1 MVIIRRLCNESTSLQ
16 RQGQLALWAPIQ
28 GQEAA
33 QIGAGRAL
41 APMDFTFPTYREHGI
56 AWCRGVPPENMLRLF
71 RAVSNGGWD
80 PQKYRHS
87 VPTVVLG
94 SQTLHA
100 VGYAMGIQRDG
111 AEEAAMA
118 FFGDGASSQ
127 GDVLEAF
134 VWAASF
140 NAPGR
145 VLPVRTTSGA
155 SRRRRRCSP
164 RFRSITA
171 RTASAS
177 RACASTAT
185 TCSRS
190 TRSPKRA
197 LDSARV
203 GGGPTLI
210 EAYTYRM
217 GAHTTSDDPTR
228 YRIDA
233 EVEVWKHRDP
243 VERVKA
249 LLVHEYKVKNRTST
263 KVAAEAETMALKLR
277 EDVLVHDRPDPI
289 TMFDNAYAAPHPL
302 IEEGRREM
310 IDLGISGGSSDG
322 HATMTMAKAL
332 NEGLRRAME
341 KNKKVLLDGR
351 GHRQARR
358 RLSHHRRTAEGLRR
372 GPRHRLAAGRVGD
385 RRHRGRPRDP
395 RLPRGG
401 EIQFDGFVYPAFD
414 QIVSQV
420 AKLHKRSDGAYNMAW
435 SSASPSRAAS
445 GRSSTTPRAPSR
457 TSPRPPACVSCR
469 ARRRTTRTG

>member
-1 MVIIRRLCNESTSLQ
+1 MTWGFVVKGESMIDEELVQLLTPEGQRVTHPDYESTLDGEAIFALYRDMVIVRRLCNESTSLQ

-41 APMDFTFPTYREHGI
+41 QPMDFTFPTYREHGI
-56 AWCRGVPPENMLRLF
+56 AWCRGVPAQDVLRMF

-94 SQTLHA
+94 NQALHA

-111 AEEAAMA
+111 AEEAVMT

-127 GDVLEAF
+127 GDTLESF

-140 NAPGR
+140 NAPVVFFCQNNQWGISTPSSLQSKVPLYRRAQGFGFSGVR
-145 VLPVRTTSGA
+145 VDGNDVLAVYEVT
-155 SRRRRRCSP
+155 
-164 RFRSITA
+164 
-171 RTASAS
+171 
-177 RACASTAT
+177 
-185 TCSRS
+185 
-190 TRSPKRA
+190 KKA
-197 LDSARV
+197 LDNARV

-249 LLVHEYKVKNRTST
+249 LLVHEYQAKGAAFDA
-263 KVAAEAETMALKLR
+263 VAHEAETMALQLR
-277 EDVLVHDRPDPI
+277 EEVLAMGRPDPI
-289 TMFDNAYAAPHPL
+289 TMFDHAYASEHAL

-310 IDLGISGGSSDG
+310 LELGISGGV
-322 HATMTMAKAL
+322 H
-332 NEGLRRAME
+332 
-341 KNKKVLLDGR
+341 
-351 GHRQARR
+351 
-358 RLSHHRRTAEGLRR
+358 
-372 GPRHRLAAGRVGD
+372 
-385 RRHRGRPRDP
+385 
-395 RLPRGG
+395 
-401 EIQFDGFVYPAFD
+401 
-414 QIVSQV
+414 
-420 AKLHKRSDGAYNMAW
+420 
-435 SSASPSRAAS
+435 
-445 GRSSTTPRAPSR
+445 
-457 TSPRPPACVSCR
+457 
-469 ARRRTTRTG
+469 

>member
-1 MVIIRRLCNESTSLQ
+1 MIDEELVQLLTPEGERVENAEYESTLNGDEIFGFYRDMVIIRRLDNESTSLQ
-16 RQGQLALWAPIQ
+16 RQGQLALWAPDP
-28 GQEAA
+28 GSR
-33 QIGAGRAL
+33 GRADRRRTGPARRWTSPSRPTASTASPGVAGCRRRTCCASF
-41 APMDFTFPTYREHGI
+41 APSR
-56 AWCRGVPPENMLRLF
+56 
-71 RAVSNGGWD
+71 NGGWD

-140 NAPGR
+140 NAPVVFFCQNNQWGISTPSTVQSKIPLYHRAHGFGFPGVR
-145 VLPVRTTSGA
+145 VDGNDVLAVYEVS
-155 SRRRRRCSP
+155 
-164 RFRSITA
+164 
-171 RTASAS
+171 
-177 RACASTAT
+177 
-185 TCSRS
+185 
-190 TRSPKRA
+190 KRA

-210 EAYTYRM
+210 EAYTYRI

-249 LLVHEYKVKNRTST
+249 LLVREYKVKNTDFDG
-263 KVAAEAETMALKLR
+263 VAAEAETMALKLR
-277 EDVLVHDRPDPI
+277 EDVLAMSRPDPI

-310 IDLGISGGSSDG
+310 IDLGISGGE
-322 HATMTMAKAL
+322 L
-332 NEGLRRAME
+332 
-341 KNKKVLLDGR
+341 
-351 GHRQARR
+351 
-358 RLSHHRRTAEGLRR
+358 
-372 GPRHRLAAGRVGD
+372 
-385 RRHRGRPRDP
+385 
-395 RLPRGG
+395 
-401 EIQFDGFVYPAFD
+401 
-414 QIVSQV
+414 
-420 AKLHKRSDGAYNMAW
+420 
-435 SSASPSRAAS
+435 
-445 GRSSTTPRAPSR
+445 
-457 TSPRPPACVSCR
+457 
-469 ARRRTTRTG
+469 